1 MNARER
7 VALIPAY
14 EPESVMIPLLERL
27 ADADFQIVV
36 VDDGSGAAYAQI
48 FRQAAEWAKVLTH
61 TVNGGKGRALKTGF
75 EYIAANYS
83 ADSVVVTVDADG
95 QHSPEDALRVCAEAD
110 AHFDALV
117 LGSRSFTGNVPLR
130 SRFGNAFTRG
140 VFRLAAG
147 RRVNDTQT
155 GLRAF
160 SARWIPTLLK
170 IPGDRYEYEMNV
182 LLFWAKEKRPIREV
196 EIATIYLE
204 DNRSS
209 HFSAVKDSV
218 RIYGDILKF
227 AASSLL
233 GFCVDYGMFGLMS
246 LLTSGLGTAVAV
258 PLSNIT
264 ARCVSATVNY
274 TVNRKLVFRSSAGV
288 VRSAAQ
294 YFSLAA
300 CILAGNTL
308 LLSVLVESLGWN
320 RYVAKLLT
328 ELTFFSISWLAQKF
342 WIFRKSNG
350 KKEQI

>member
-1 MNARER
+1 MNVRAR

-48 FRQAAEWAKVLTH
+48 FRQAAKWAEVLTH
-61 TVNGGKGRALKTGF
+61 AVNGGKGRALKTGF
-75 EYIAANYS
+75 EYIATNYS

-95 QHSPEDALRVCAEAD
+95 QHSPEDALRVCAEAG
-110 AHFDALV
+110 AHPDALV

-130 SRFGNAFTRG
+130 SRFGNTFTRG
-140 VFRLAAG
+140 VFRLTTG
-147 RRVNDTQT
+147 RRVGDTQT

-160 SARWIPTLLK
+160 SARWIPTLLE

-182 LLFWAKEKRPIREV
+182 LLLWAKEKRPIREV

-204 DNRSS
+204 DNQSS

-227 AASSLL
+227 VASSLL
-233 GFCVDYGMFGLMS
+233 GFGIDYGMFGLMS
-246 LLTSGLGTAVAV
+246 LLTSGLSTAVAV

-274 TVNRKLVFRSSAGV
+274 TVNRKLVFRSSAGI

-300 CILAGNTL
+300 CILAGNTV
-308 LLSVLVESLGWN
+308 LLSVLVESFGWN

-342 WIFRKSNG
+342 WIFRKSDR
-350 KKEQI
+350 KKGLN